1 MTDIEM
7 LESALEQIDNVIE
20 LVKDNEW
27 KTYLYQH
34 LSPIHYELNRQYEI
48 LTFRH
53 QAAKIKE

>member
-1 MTDIEM
+1 MTDIDM

-34 LSPIHYELNRQYEI
+34 LSPIHYELKRQI
-48 LTFRH
+48 VNLTIVEEST
-53 QAAKIKE
+53 KIKE

>member
-1 MTDIEM
+1 MTDVEM

-34 LSPIHYELNRQYEI
+34 LSPIHYELKRQI
-48 LTFRH
+48 VNLTIVEEST
-53 QAAKIKE
+53 KIKE